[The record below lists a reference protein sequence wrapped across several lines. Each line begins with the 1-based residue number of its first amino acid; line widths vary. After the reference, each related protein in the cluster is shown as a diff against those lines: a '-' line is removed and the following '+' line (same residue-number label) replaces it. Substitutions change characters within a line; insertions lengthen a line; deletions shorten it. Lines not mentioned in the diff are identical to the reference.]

1 LKRIQQS
8 KFPGQTC
15 DLLALGSIGFDLD
28 EDIVVTSISDYTQ
41 DLTSF
46 KQHLQANTKCLIV
59 AVEYDNSDALKRVDE
74 LTEEKPNSLVVGFGS
89 VALVDYVKERWTPVV
104 YVQRVETD
112 FRQVVN

>member
-1 LKRIQQS
+1 M
-8 KFPGQTC
+8 
-15 DLLALGSIGFDLD
+15 
-28 EDIVVTSISDYTQ
+28 
-41 DLTSF
+41 
-46 KQHLQANTKCLIV
+46 N
-59 AVEYDNSDALKRVDE
+59 E